1 MIAGQFIIT
10 VWNDFVYSTDI
21 TYILLKSSCSVTHFM
36 LRKKKPKTPEAF
48 DEFPEIITKS

>member
-10 VWNDFVYSTDI
+10 VWNDFVYSAGI

-36 LRKKKPKTPEAF
+36 LSKKKTKTPEAF